1 MAGEPMAGEPM
12 AGEVNG
18 SVRVTLRDVYEIVN
32 EIRDDVQGLKPLA
45 PQVRDHEKR
54 LRVVERIAWAALG
67 IAGVFTVV
75 FKIIELA
82 MAI

>member
-1 MAGEPMAGEPM
+1 MAGETMAGEPMAGE
-12 AGEVNG
+12 ANG
-18 SVRVTLRDVYEIVN
+18 SHLRVTLRDVYEIVN

-75 FKIIELA
+75 LKLIELA
-82 MAI
+82 AG

>member
-1 MAGEPMAGEPM
+1 MAGD
-12 AGEVNG
+12 VNG

-75 FKIIELA
+75 LEIVKLLA
-82 MAI
+82 GGG

>member
-1 MAGEPMAGEPM
+1 MAGD
-12 AGEVNG
+12 VNG

-32 EIRDDVQGLKPLA
+32 EIRDDVQDLKPLA

-67 IAGVFTVV
+67 IAGVLGVV
-75 FKIIELA
+75 MKVIELA
-82 MAI
+82 GGG

>member
-1 MAGEPMAGEPM
+1 MAGEPMAGD
-12 AGEVNG
+12 ANG
-18 SVRVTLRDVYEIVN
+18 SHLRVTLRDVYEIVN

-54 LRVVERIAWAALG
+54 LRAVERIAWAALG

-75 FKIIELA
+75 LKLIELA
-82 MAI
+82 AG

>member
-1 MAGEPMAGEPM
+1 MAGEA
-12 AGEVNG
+12 NG

-54 LRVVERIAWAALG
+54 LRAVERIAWAALG

-82 MAI
+82 MAMAR